1 MWPKPSQSEP
11 SPEIFSW
18 VKLIGKKETHFPI
31 GQDTAAGNS
40 VFSHVGG
47 KNWSPKKWSPRDET
61 KKKRETSQHQIPG
74 SHLSSGDLYS
84 CLSWTCDPIHL
95 FYLLEIIQTGFLS
108 LSNHRALNYKS
119 TISPLQFRLK
129 LQIFLGEAI
138 PRSKLLLKYKWLT
151 SAPFLRA
158 DCDYRFIWKQT
169 GHCNSKGRDNQDLLH
184 QVHKLMIQIQKTWIW
199 SLALPLTG
207 NLLNFSG
214 YPFPH
219 L

>member
-1 MWPKPSQSEP
+1 MEPKGWDKERERDLTVWNPWFPSFFRRALLLSFLDMWP
-11 SPEIFSW
+11 
-18 VKLIGKKETHFPI
+18 
-31 GQDTAAGNS
+31 N
-40 VFSHVGG
+40 
-47 KNWSPKKWSPRDET
+47 
-61 KKKRETSQHQIPG
+61 TS
-74 SHLSSGDLYS
+74 
-84 CLSWTCDPIHL
+84 

-108 LSNHRALNYKS
+108 LSNHRAQNYKS
-119 TISPLQFRLK
+119 TISPLQFKLK
-129 LQIFLGEAI
+129 LQIFLGEVI
-138 PRSKLLLKYKWLT
+138 QRSKLLLKYKWLM

-158 DCDYRFIWKQT
+158 SGDYRFIWKQT

-184 QVHKLMIQIQKTWIW
+184 QVHKIMIQIQKTWIW